1 MKTKKLLSLLI
12 GVSLIMS
19 SAMIGCKSSKTNG
32 EASKKKKKSKEEVK
46 MDKNQFLNLI
56 YVEPK
61 TLDLSRSSDVYSSEV
76 LGEVYE
82 GLTRV
87 EQVEGKDVIKPAGA
101 KDWELSEDGK
111 VWTFHLRDY
120 NWSDGKK
127 VTAKDFIYSIKR
139 TLNPKTGSSYA
150 FLLSPIKG
158 ADEYNSKK
166 GSLEDLGVKAIDDK
180 TLEFTLKQPCPYFL
194 DLTYFKLFMPLR
206 QDIVEK
212 HGEKYGSEAE
222 TLEVYCGPF
231 VIKSWTHQSEVVL
244 EKNEKYWDKD
254 SVKLQKATFKIIKD
268 ETAKYNALYS
278 GQLDS
283 LGVSKKEWIE
293 KYNKTLKFEN
303 LKGYLPSTGYTFFNQ
318 KNKLFSNI
326 NVRKA
331 FSLAFTRE
339 DYAEV
344 ISKGKNVPA
353 YGWCPPSVLIG
364 NKDFRDAVGEEPIKK
379 LAEENPNPKELLI
392 KGLKELGM
400 DPDPSKLKINFLL
413 AGTDQTFRTLAEYEQ
428 EMYKKSLGVNIIAE
442 YVEWGVFQKRTNE
455 MKYEMAAMAWTG
467 DYNDPNTFF
476 DMWMTD
482 ANMVPTGWSN
492 KKYDDLI
499 KTAMSTLDNE
509 ERLKAYK
516 EAEKILLYEDSVI
529 VPTTYSRK
537 NTYMYKYVKNLMT
550 PLFGTGIEF
559 KYAYT
564 DGREK

>member
-1 MKTKKLLSLLI
+1 MKTKKLLSLVI
-12 GVSLIMS
+12 GVTLIMS
-19 SAMIGCKSSKTNG
+19 TGMIGCKSNKTNG
-32 EASKKKKKSKEEVK
+32 DAPKDKEKPKEEVK
-46 MDKNQFLNLI
+46 MDKDQYLNLI

-61 TLDLSRSSDVYSSEV
+61 SLDLSRSNDVYSSEV

-87 EQVEGKDVIKPAGA
+87 EQVDGKDVIKPAGA
-101 KDWELSEDGK
+101 EKWEHNDEGT

-127 VTAKDFIYSIKR
+127 VTAKDFVYSLKR
-139 TLNPKTGSSYA
+139 TLAPETGSSYA

-158 ADEYNSKK
+158 ADEYNAGK
-166 GSLEDLGVKAIDDK
+166 GSADAVGVKAVDDN

-194 DLTYFKLFMPLR
+194 DLTYFKLFLPLR

-212 HGEKYGSEAE
+212 HGEKYGTEAE

-231 VIKSWTHQSEVVL
+231 VMKSWTHQSEVVL

-268 ETAKYNALYS
+268 ETAMNNALYS
-278 GQLDS
+278 GQLDT

-293 KYNKTLKFEN
+293 KYNKTGKFDN
-303 LKGYLPSTGYTFFNQ
+303 IKGYLPTTGYTFFNQ
-318 KNKLFSNI
+318 KDKLFSNV
-326 NVRKA
+326 NVRRA

-353 YGWCPPSVLIG
+353 YGWCPPSVQIG
-364 NKDFRDAVGEEPIKK
+364 GIDFRESVGEEPIKK
-379 LAEENPNPKELLI
+379 LAEENPDPKELLV

-400 DPDPSKLKINFLL
+400 DPDPSKLTVNFLM
-413 AGTDQTFRTLAEYEQ
+413 AGTDQWYRTLAEYEQ
-428 EMYKKSLGVNIIAE
+428 EMYKKTLGINVKAE
-442 YVEWGVFQKRTNE
+442 YVEWGIFQKRTDE
-455 MKYEMAAMAWTG
+455 LKYQVGSMAWTG

-476 DMWMTD
+476 DMWMTG
-482 ANMVPTGWSN
+482 AGIVPTGWSN

-499 KTAMSTLDNE
+499 KKAMSTLDNE
-509 ERLKAYK
+509 ERLAAYK
-516 EAEKILLYEDSVI
+516 EAEKILLVEDATI
-529 VPTTYSRK
+529 VPTTYSRR
-537 NTYMYKYVKNLMT
+537 NTYRYKYVKNLMT

-564 DGREK
+564 DGRGK